1 MNKPIREGNVVQ
13 VYRIENTVIK
23 ICDDCV
29 IHSQNEVEQVLKD
42 IGAQIA
48 KARSLNLN
56 SEKL

>member
-29 IHSQNEVEQVLKD
+29 IHSKNEVEQVLKD